1 MSNSVRLT
9 LYTQPLCEFCDHMK
23 LDLQRW
29 GYQYDVVNIK
39 ENPKAK
45 EFLRKQGHK
54 TVPQLYWN
62 KTHLNTVNTLSFTKE
77 LLEKNLDLDSYV
89 GGIENWSWR

>member
-1 MSNSVRLT
+1 MLNSVRLT

-29 GYQYDVVNIK
+29 GYRYDVVNIK
-39 ENPKAK
+39 ENPEAK

-62 KTHLNTVNTLSFTKE
+62 KTHLNTVDTLAFTKE
-77 LLEKNLDLDSYV
+77 LLEQNLDLDSYS
-89 GGIENWSWR
+89 GGVENWAWR